1 MDVNLTAQQSSY
13 RITMALFAVY
23 IIALMWILLFKMGVR
38 FSYMGNREL
47 NLIPFR
53 EYVLYDGRIDRAGT
67 ILNILIFIPLG
78 IYIAI
83 LKNNWSIAT
92 KIFTCFLF
100 SFAIESLQYLLAI
113 GAFDITD
120 VITNTSGG
128 IIGLVIFY
136 LLRKM
141 LNSNQRAHN
150 LINLIAGAGTLF
162 MIVLLLLLKMNML
175 PVRYQ

>member
-1 MDVNLTAQQSSY
+1 
-13 RITMALFAVY
+13 MALFAIY

-53 EYVLYDGRIDRAGT
+53 EYVLYNGKIDRAGT

-78 IYIAI
+78 IYLSI
-83 LKNNWSIAT
+83 LKNSWNIAT

-128 IIGLVIFY
+128 VIGTGIY
-136 LLRKM
+136 HM
-141 LNSNQRAHN
+141 LKKILNNNQKAHS
-150 LINLIAGAGTLF
+150 LINMLASAGTICMIILLF
-162 MIVLLLLLKMNML
+162 MLKMNML

>member
-1 MDVNLTAQQSSY
+1 MEVSLGTRQTSY

-23 IIALMWILLFKMGVR
+23 VIALMWILLFKMGVR
-38 FSYMGNREL
+38 FSYMGNRVL

-53 EYVLYDGRIDRAGT
+53 EYVLYDSKIDRAGT

-83 LKNNWSIAT
+83 LKTNWNVAT
-92 KIFTCFLF
+92 KILTCLLF
-100 SFAIESLQYLLAI
+100 SFAIESLQYILAI

-120 VITNTSGG
+120 VITNTTGG
-128 IIGLVIFY
+128 IAGLVIYF
-136 LLRKM
+136 LLIKM
-141 LNSNQRAHN
+141 MNSHQKAHK
-150 LINLIAGAGTLF
+150 LINILAVAGTLF
-162 MIVLLLLLKMNML
+162 MIVLLLMLKMNLL

>member
-1 MDVNLTAQQSSY
+1 MEVNLSTKQSSY
-13 RITMALFAVY
+13 RITLALFAVY
-23 IIALMWILLFKMGVR
+23 LIALMWILLFKMGVR

-53 EYVLYDGRIDRAGT
+53 EYVLYDGKIDRAGT

-78 IYIAI
+78 IYIVI
-83 LKNNWSIAT
+83 LKTNWSIAT
-92 KIFTCFLF
+92 KILTCFLL

-128 IIGLVIFY
+128 IIGLAIYY
-136 LLRKM
+136 LLQKM
-141 LNSNQRAHN
+141 LNSNLKAHK
-150 LINLIAGAGTLF
+150 LINILAGAGTLF

>member
-1 MDVNLTAQQSSY
+1 MDTNKK
-13 RITMALFAVY
+13 ITLSLLLVY
-23 IIALMWILLFKMGVR
+23 IIALIWILLFKMGVR

-53 EYVLYDGRIDRAGT
+53 EYVLYDGKIDRAGT
-67 ILNILIFIPLG
+67 ILNVLIFIPLG

-83 LKNNWSIAT
+83 LKTNWSIAT
-92 KIFTCFLF
+92 KIFTCFLC

-128 IIGLVIFY
+128 IIGLAIY
-136 LLRKM
+136 YMLRKL
-141 LNSNQRAHN
+141 LNSNHKAHK
-150 LINLIAGAGTLF
+150 LINVLAGAGTLF